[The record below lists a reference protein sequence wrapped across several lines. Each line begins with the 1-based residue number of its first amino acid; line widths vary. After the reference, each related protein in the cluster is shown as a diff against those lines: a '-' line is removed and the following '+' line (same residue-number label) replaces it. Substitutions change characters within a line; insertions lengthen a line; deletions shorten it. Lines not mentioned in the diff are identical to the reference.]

1 MKSRYHAGMKG
12 NRRFVPAEKKP
23 ATPSEGFRDERP
35 RPLTKLLPKHPP
47 FRVEG

>member
-1 MKSRYHAGMKG
+1 MKSRYHAKMKG
-12 NRRFVPAEKKP
+12 KRRFMPRPRKP
-23 ATPSEGFRDERP
+23 AAPAEGFRDEHP